1 MKKLNISLRQSLAA
15 LVLACA
21 GTLAALA
28 DEPAPAALTDPG
40 QIQTEAYINLQLGE
54 ESLDAGRLDDALA
67 QYQTARNYYQQLAK
81 DFPGWEPRVIQYRKT
96 YCDNQIADI
105 ERRQAGGQ
113 PAELPE
119 LAPAPEETPVAEPVA
134 AAPAPEPAPVPDR
147 SAEVDYLKG
156 RIASLEAELAE
167 NDTLQE
173 ELEALG
179 ADNDKLKR
187 ELEAVKKSQDG
198 KAKDAEAA
206 ADKVRAELK
215 DAETAADKLRAE
227 LADKDQQ
234 LQKLQQDLAAKKQ
247 LDQALNDMEANL
259 GDLRAQNA
267 RLDKEIKTLDSELD
281 EAESRSDQAEARAK
295 DAEAKAKEAQALR
308 QDAEDRAQQAEK
320 NLQRARD
327 EQADLEKKL
336 AALKRQPVAEKAE
349 REKPK
354 PEEEPAKAIEKAK
367 VEPKAEEPAKA
378 AEPEK
383 TAEKPQ
389 AGPKEKEVAAVST
402 VKASAPAKPVPAGT
416 TPADYIRRLL
426 QQGDNEGALA
436 TVQEARQAAPGDMNL
451 VLIEGI
457 TLIRLQHYPEAATL
471 LIDLAKNNP
480 RNAEIH
486 ATLGAAM
493 MGAGFY
499 EEARQELLQA
509 IKLDKNVGG
518 EYYYNLA
525 QLYALVEPYDLKLA
539 RRYYQQARDLG
550 VAADKALEKALK

>member
-1 MKKLNISLRQSLAA
+1 MKKLNNSLRQSLAA

-21 GTLAALA
+21 GPLAALA

-67 QYQTARNYYQQLAK
+67 QYQTARNFYQQLAK

-119 LAPAPEETPVAEPVA
+119 LAPAPEEAPVAVPVA
-134 AAPAPEPAPVPDR
+134 AAPAPESAPVSDR

-206 ADKVRAELK
+206 ADK
-215 DAETAADKLRAE
+215 LRAE

-234 LQKLQQDLAAKKQ
+234 LQKVQQDLAAKKQ

-308 QDAEDRAQQAEK
+308 QEAEDRAQQAEK

-354 PEEEPAKAIEKAK
+354 PAEEPAKAVEKAK
-367 VEPKAEEPAKA
+367 AEPKAEEPAKA

-389 AGPKEKEVAAVST
+389 AEPKEKEIAAVST

-436 TVQEARQAAPGDMNL
+436 TVQEARKTAPGDMNL

-525 QLYALVEPYDLKLA
+525 QLYALVEPFDLKLA
-539 RRYYQQARDLG
+539 RRYYQQARDFG
-550 VAADKALEKALK
+550 VAPDKALEKALK

>member
-1 MKKLNISLRQSLAA
+1 MKKIHIPLRQSIAA
-15 LVLACA
+15 LVLAFA
-21 GTLAALA
+21 GTLAVTAA
-28 DEPAPAALTDPG
+28 EPAPAALTDPG

-67 QYQTARNYYQQLAK
+67 QYKVSRDYYQQLAK

-119 LAPAPEETPVAEPVA
+119 LASAPEEAPAAEPVT
-134 AAPAPEPAPVPDR
+134 AAPAPAPVPDR

-156 RIASLEAELAE
+156 RIASLEADLAE
-167 NDTLQE
+167 IDTLQD

-179 ADNDKLKR
+179 NANDKLKR

-198 KAKDAEAA
+198 KAKEAEA
-206 ADKVRAELK
+206 
-215 DAETAADKLRAE
+215 AADKLRAE

-267 RLDKEIKTLDSELD
+267 RLDKEIKTLDRELD
-281 EAESRSDQAEARAK
+281 EAESRADQAAARAK
-295 DAEAKAKEAQALR
+295 EAETKAKEAQALR

-320 NLQRARD
+320 NLQRALD

-336 AALKRQPVAEKAE
+336 AALKRQPVPEKAV

-354 PEEEPAKAIEKAK
+354 TAEEPAKATEKAK
-367 VEPKAEEPAKA
+367 TESKAEEPAKA
-378 AEPEK
+378 AEPAK

-389 AGPKEKEVAAVST
+389 AAPEEKEVAAVST

-426 QQGDNEGALA
+426 QQGDNESALA
-436 TVQEARQAAPGDMNL
+436 TVQEARQKAPGDMNL

-525 QLYALVEPYDLKLA
+525 QLYALVEPFDLKLA

>member
-1 MKKLNISLRQSLAA
+1 MKKLNISLRQGIAT
-15 LVLACA
+15 LVLALA
-21 GTLAALA
+21 GPLAVTA

-105 ERRQAGGQ
+105 ERRQSGGQ

-119 LAPAPEETPVAEPVA
+119 LASEEAPAVEPVA
-134 AAPAPEPAPVPDR
+134 AAPAPAPVPDR

-198 KAKDAEAA
+198 KAKEAEAA
-206 ADKVRAELK
+206 GDKLRAELK
-215 DAETAADKLRAE
+215 DAEAAADKLRAE

-281 EAESRSDQAEARAK
+281 EAESRTDQAEARAK
-295 DAEAKAKEAQALR
+295 DAEAKAREAQALR
-308 QDAEDRAQQAEK
+308 QEAEGRAQQAEK

-336 AALKRQPVAEKAE
+336 AALKRQPVPEKAE

-354 PEEEPAKAIEKAK
+354 PAEEPAKAAVEKAK
-367 VEPKAEEPAKA
+367 TEPKAEEPAKT

-389 AGPKEKEVAAVST
+389 AKPEEKEVAAVST

-416 TPADYIRRLL
+416 NPADFIRRLL
-426 QQGDNEGALA
+426 QQGDNEAALA
-436 TVQEARQAAPGDMNL
+436 TVQEARKAAPGDMNL

-457 TLIRLQHYPEAATL
+457 TLIRLQHYSEAATL

-480 RNAEIH
+480 RNAEVN

-518 EYYYNLA
+518 EYFYNLA
-525 QLYALVEPYDLKLA
+525 QLYALVEPFDLKLA